1 MYRIVTLTTLTIA
14 GIAAAASPA
23 LATAPPDTTPPTPP
37 ATEAPVG
44 TAATAEL
51 EPAGTQSVEFVDES
65 GSPLAALTVVA
76 IEPAWT
82 GFAEGDEPE
91 SGHEY
96 LRITILVESRS
107 ARGLFEV
114 DESDFIV
121 QDVDGFLTS
130 ANIVPTAEQT
140 AATQEPVE
148 EAELAEGESVELPL
162 TFEVVSG
169 VAPQALFFMP
179 GTDRLVTVTNLT

>member
-1 MYRIVTLTTLTIA
+1 VYRIITTTAALTFA

-23 LATAPPDTTPPTPP
+23 LAAAPPDTTPP
-37 ATEAPVG
+37 ATEAPTG

-51 EPAGTQSVEFVDES
+51 EPGGTPSVEFVDES
-65 GSPLAALTVVA
+65 GSPLAALTVAA

-82 GFAEGDEPE
+82 GFGEGDEPE

-96 LRITILVESRS
+96 LRITIVVESRS

-114 DESDFIV
+114 DEDDFIL
-121 QDVDGFLTS
+121 QDVDGFVTT
-130 ANIVPTAEQT
+130 ANIVPTAEQ
-140 AATQEPVE
+140 AAAGQEPVE
-148 EAELAEGESVELPL
+148 EAELAEGDTAEFPL

-169 VAPQALFFMP
+169 VGPQALFFSP
-179 GTDRLVTVTNLT
+179 GSERLVTIAELD